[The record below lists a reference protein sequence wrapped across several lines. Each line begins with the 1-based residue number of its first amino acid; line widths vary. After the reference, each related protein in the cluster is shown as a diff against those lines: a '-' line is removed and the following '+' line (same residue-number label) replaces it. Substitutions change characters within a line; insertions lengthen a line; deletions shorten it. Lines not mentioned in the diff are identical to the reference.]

1 MPSTPH
7 IISAQ
12 ATLVRCPTTCAQLTP
27 VAFVAGSFVGASGGR
42 PARWTPG
49 ASPEGLWGRPVAWQ
63 PPRFTTIAYYTLAT
77 SDNCDS
83 SK

>member
-42 PARWTPG
+42 PARWTPD
-49 ASPEGLWGRPVAWQ
+49 ASPEGLWG
-63 PPRFTTIAYYTLAT
+63 
-77 SDNCDS
+77 
-83 SK
+83 